1 MTWLKENIIT
11 LILLIVSGA
20 LAWGGLSSRVDAV
33 DDRTKTLEKKVS
45 EYPSKDYFEEK
56 FHNTNQNIDKLD
68 TKLQRHLE
76 QSNL

>member
-33 DDRTKTLEKKVS
+33 DDRTKNLEKKVS
-45 EYPSKDYFEEK
+45 EYPSRDYFEEK
-56 FHNTNQNIDKLD
+56 FNHTNENIQRLD
-68 TKLQRHLE
+68 SAFERHLE
-76 QSNL
+76 SK